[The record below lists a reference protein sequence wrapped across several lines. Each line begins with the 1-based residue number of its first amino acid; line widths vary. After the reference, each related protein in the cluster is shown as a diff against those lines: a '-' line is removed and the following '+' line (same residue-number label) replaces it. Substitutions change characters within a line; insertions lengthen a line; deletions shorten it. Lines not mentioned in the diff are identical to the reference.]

1 MSVGGGVGV
10 GRGVCVVSR
19 GSVDGR
25 CVGSVDSRGVSV
37 GQRGHRGGRS
47 RGDEEGDQSLEQITY
62 S

>member
-10 GRGVCVVSR
+10 GRG
-19 GSVDGR
+19 SVDGG
-25 CVGSVDSRGVSV
+25 CVGSVDGRGVSV

-47 RGDEEGDQSLEQITY
+47 RGDEQGDESLEQRTY